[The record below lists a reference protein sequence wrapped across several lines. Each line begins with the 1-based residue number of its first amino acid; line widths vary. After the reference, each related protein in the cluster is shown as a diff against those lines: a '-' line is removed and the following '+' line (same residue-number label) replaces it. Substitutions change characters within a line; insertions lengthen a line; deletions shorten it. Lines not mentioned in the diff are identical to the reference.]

1 MTSVILLAVVAEWLR
16 CWTWKPMGF
25 PRAGS
30 NPAGC
35 EDQVFKGEYL
45 KPDNIITYCYSPII
59 EIQIQYLL
67 RVWLHKLASSSIIS
81 SYLHPQFLKAQFCFE
96 MTRESRCSSST
107 EKRPWCLEVA
117 CGCQLVQLVM
127 LPSLSWWYAFE
138 KRHSNGHLKFCNLTK
153 SVQIFLFSKPAAA
166 EKEENKNHLPVP

>member
-1 MTSVILLAVVAEWLR
+1 MFGHLNLHHHDRGCSSVVERSLCMWKARGSIPRISTYFLWPFINTAVVAEWLR
-16 CWTWKPMGF
+16 RWTWKPMGF
-25 PRAGS
+25 PHACS

-45 KPDNIITYCYSPII
+45 KLDNIITYCYSPII

-127 LPSLSWWYAFE
+127 LPSLSWW
-138 KRHSNGHLKFCNLTK
+138 
-153 SVQIFLFSKPAAA
+153 
-166 EKEENKNHLPVP
+166 

>member
-1 MTSVILLAVVAEWLR
+1 MTFKYSHDEQERREPKLIFLAHTSSPCTQILAWLSIRFSMLPNLTNQYISYSMAVFSANEIR
-16 CWTWKPMGF
+16 T
-25 PRAGS
+25 
-30 NPAGC
+30 
-35 EDQVFKGEYL
+35 FKGEYL

-81 SYLHPQFLKAQFCFE
+81 SYLHPQFLKAQFCFV

-127 LPSLSWWYAFE
+127 LPSLSWW
-138 KRHSNGHLKFCNLTK
+138 
-153 SVQIFLFSKPAAA
+153 
-166 EKEENKNHLPVP
+166 